1 MSPFACLKKVFVVSP
16 TFQTKHGGFSKVKLC
31 CFLTSCDEIILIF
44 KNLVIS
50 LKTGGPLARNFCTC
64 ATLLTI
70 SSPPRFIQKSLV
82 AQKPFSTTSVD
93 SGSWTNC
100 ATCVSGSTLALC
112 WTQSG
117 DKGKSVN
124 YSVIFRRNMGYLVI
138 SSSVEW
144 CFCRVVGVLT

>member
-93 SGSWTNC
+93 SGSWTNF
-100 ATCVSGSTLALC
+100 ATCVSESTLELC
-112 WTQSG
+112 WPKVVIRWNQWNIALFSG
-117 DKGKSVN
+117 GSWGTWWHHYRWNGASTV
-124 YSVIFRRNMGYLVI
+124 S
-138 SSSVEW
+138 
-144 CFCRVVGVLT
+144 